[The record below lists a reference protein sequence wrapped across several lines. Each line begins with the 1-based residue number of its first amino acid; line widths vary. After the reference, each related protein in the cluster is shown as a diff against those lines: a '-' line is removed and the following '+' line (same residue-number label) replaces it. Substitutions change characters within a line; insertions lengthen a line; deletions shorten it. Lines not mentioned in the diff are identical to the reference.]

1 MTHHGNRKRLAVRP
15 VRASRVVV
23 TSMRFTESRDGDPH
37 LRRRREI
44 IRKYPEVRRLFGYEP
59 KTAWIIAG
67 IVVAQL
73 AIASALSSAGGLL
86 SSWWVIL
93 LASYFVGS
101 VLNHWCAMGIHECS
115 HNLAAR
121 TPFLNRCVAIM
132 ANIPILIPSAMA
144 FCRWHQDHHTYIGI
158 EGRDNDLPS
167 MFEVRWATNS
177 AFRKALWLLLYPFF
191 AMFARGFV
199 NRPNR
204 WESVNIA
211 VMIVVAIGIQ
221 ATMGWPAIAYLL
233 LSTIFTFGLNPVG
246 GHYVH
251 EHYLFERDQETY
263 SYYGPINSVSFNVGY
278 HNEHHDF
285 FGIPGSRLPELK
297 RMAPEYYDNLKSH
310 RSWIGVLLDFIT
322 NERLGHFSRITRT
335 WRTYEVASGRK
346 PGDRQPIEATES
358 IES

>member
-1 MTHHGNRKRLAVRP
+1 MGDELRVSKSSLAAAVSLLCDVRTWLRQSTEQMGECQHRRDDRRCDRNPGN
-15 VRASRVVV
+15 
-23 TSMRFTESRDGDPH
+23 DG
-37 LRRRREI
+37 
-44 IRKYPEVRRLFGYEP
+44 
-59 KTAWIIAG
+59 
-67 IVVAQL
+67 
-73 AIASALSSAGGLL
+73 
-86 SSWWVIL
+86 
-93 LASYFVGS
+93 LAS
-101 VLNHWCAMGIHECS
+101 HCI
-115 HNLAAR
+115 
-121 TPFLNRCVAIM
+121 PVA
-132 ANIPILIPSAMA
+132 LDD
-144 FCRWHQDHHTYIGI
+144 FH
-158 EGRDNDLPS
+158 L
-167 MFEVRWATNS
+167 
-177 AFRKALWLLLYPFF
+177 
-191 AMFARGFV
+191 
-199 NRPNR
+199 
-204 WESVNIA
+204 
-211 VMIVVAIGIQ
+211 
-221 ATMGWPAIAYLL
+221 WPAIAYLL

-251 EHYLFERDQETY
+251 EHYLFERNQETY